1 MPTLRQNWPTYALDG
16 LCLGVFMMSAAAWGT
31 WLQHPASP
39 LHNWLT
45 SAVTDAPAGRLLMG
59 VAMGVTAVAL
69 IYSPWGARSGA
80 HMNPA
85 VTLTFLWLGKMS
97 RRDAVGYIVAQFVGG
112 TTGLLA
118 AAWLLDGRLGHPAV
132 NYVATTPPNGGGWPA
147 FAGEAV
153 ISFVMMT
160 AVLEL
165 RGRPRTAP
173 FTGLAAGCLIAL
185 FITVEA
191 PLSGMSMNVARSLPS
206 NVLAARAAT
215 LWIYAAAP
223 LLGMWL
229 AAVRYVGWHALR
241 RRPAPVECATL
252 YHARHIRCI
261 FCGGWHD

>member
-1 MPTLRQNWPTYALDG
+1 MPTLRQNWPIYALDG
-16 LCLGVFMMSAAAWGT
+16 LCLGLFMISAAAWAT
-31 WLQHPASP
+31 WLQHPAST
-39 LHNWLT
+39 LHTWLT
-45 SAVTDAPAGRLLMG
+45 STVSHGPTGRLLMG
-59 VAMGVTAVAL
+59 VAMGATAVAL

-85 VTLTFLWLGKMS
+85 VTLTFLWLGTVS
-97 RRDAVGYIVAQFVGG
+97 RRDAAGYVVAQFVGG
-112 TTGLLA
+112 AAGLLI
-118 AAWLLDGRLGHPAV
+118 AAWLLDGRLAHPAV
-132 NYVATTPPNGGGWPA
+132 NYVATTPPDGSAGWA
-147 FAGEAV
+147 FAGEVA

-185 FITVEA
+185 FIAVES

-206 NVLAARAAT
+206 NVLAARATT

-229 AAVRYVGWHALR
+229 AAARYVGWHAFR
-241 RRPAPVECATL
+241 RRPAPMACATL
-252 YHARHIRCI
+252 HHTRHRRCI